1 MDTITDIKTVSDMDT
16 DMDTDMDME
25 TDKDMEMDMATG
37 HRHRKFANVAKNCK
51 FFLLVYFQKF
61 WRKS

>member
-1 MDTITDIKTVSDMDT
+1 MDTITDRKTVS

-25 TDKDMEMDMATG
+25 TDKDMKMDMAIG
-37 HRHRKFANVAKNCK
+37 HRHRNFANVAKELK

-61 WRKS
+61 

>member
-1 MDTITDIKTVSDMDT
+1 MDTYMDTITDRKTVS

-25 TDKDMEMDMATG
+25 TDKDMKMDMAIG
-37 HRHRKFANVAKNCK
+37 HRHRNFANVAKELK

-61 WRKS
+61 